1 MRSHFSRIVV
11 LFVLAC
17 FSLIAQAA
25 PSCTPI
31 TIAPNTTLPAATAGS
46 SYGPISF
53 SASGSSATPYSYEIS
68 SGVPAGSGLTINAS
82 SGVLS
87 GTPTQAG
94 NFLVTVTGTDMNGC
108 SGGRTYALDIAVGDQ
123 TITFTSAAPANA
135 AVGGATYNVTASAT
149 SGLPVT
155 LMIDAT
161 ATSVCSIAGNTV
173 SFNAAGSCVIDAD
186 QSGNASF
193 NPAPR
198 AKQTFS
204 VGKGNQTITFTS
216 TPPANPAIG
225 GPTYNVTATATST
238 LAVTFTIDATATSVC
253 SISGSTVSFIG
264 SGSCVIDADQ
274 AGDANWNA
282 ALVAKQSFGVAL
294 ASSTTALALTS
305 GTNPSVYG
313 QSLTFTAT
321 VSGSGGTPTG
331 TVAFMEGVTTLGTGA
346 LNGSGQATLTTST
359 LGAGSH
365 AITAVYGGDATFA
378 TSTSAPLSQS
388 VNQALTTTVLLT
400 SKSPTVYG
408 EAVTLTAT
416 VAPVPPGAGAPTGAV
431 TFTDTT
437 TSTTL
442 GTGPVN
448 GSGQATLTTS
458 ALTTGAHAITATYGG
473 DSNFASSSGGAGQ
486 TVNQGATTTTVG
498 SSVNPSLYGQS
509 VTFTAT
515 VTPNAPS
522 FGSPTGTVTF
532 QDGGGTIGTGSV
544 NGAGQ
549 ATFTTS
555 ALSVASHSITAI
567 YGGDT
572 NFLTSTSGALSQ
584 TVSQAGTTTALISS
598 VDPSTVNQSVTF
610 TATVSAVSPGAGLP
624 SGTVTFTD
632 TTTATSLGTF
642 PLDPSAQAA
651 VTTSTLSAGSHAIT
665 ATYSGDANFTGST
678 GGPLTQSVT
687 LNASTTTLASSQ
699 NPAVFGESVTLTAT
713 ISGSA
718 GTATGT
724 VDFLDNGSPIAT
736 GVALV
741 AGVATFTT
749 GTLSVG
755 AHPMTAVYS
764 GDPTYGG
771 GTSNV
776 LTQTINQADTTTTV
790 TADANP
796 SRVGQMVTFT
806 ITVAAVGPG
815 AGTPTGTI
823 TDLSVDGTPIAPPPT
838 LTLDGSGQATFS
850 INTLALGSHDV
861 TATYSGDVDFLAS
874 DNTVSP
880 LVQQVNQASTTTT
893 LVTSKSPTV
902 FGEPVTFTATVAAQ
916 APGGGTPT
924 GNVTITVDATPTS
937 VALSGGQ
944 ATLTTGS
951 LSVGSHNVTAS
962 YAGTSSYAT
971 SSTAAPTTQQVNK
984 ADTTTVVVSDLNP
997 SKTGDTVTFTA
1008 TVTAT
1013 PPGTGTPTGTVTFT
1027 DSVSGSLGPGTLNG
1041 SGQATLATSSLS
1053 VGAHTITAT
1062 YGTSGNFTTSTSAGL
1077 AQNVNQPPTITSG
1090 SSTTFAPGKTGQ
1102 TFTVNTTGFPTNASM
1117 SIATPGP
1124 LPGGVTLVNNNNGT
1138 ATLGGTPAALTQNS
1152 SPYAFVITA
1161 NNGITPNATQNF
1173 TLNIVC
1179 PAINVSGAIGSL
1191 TYNSAM
1197 SPATFTQSGG
1207 NGTIVWSANP
1217 ALTAAGLSINSST
1230 GVINGTPNNT
1240 GTFSVT
1246 VTATD
1251 AGGCTGSQTVLVP
1264 VGPSAPAQAYTGV
1277 GNTQFFITGVAGA
1290 PATPAV
1296 SSATT
1301 LLNGVTPAG
1310 TTVTAASCSANGA
1323 LSGVDASGHFIMT
1336 PNVSAASVTCTYTVS
1351 GDSGGTGTAATTT
1364 ANLTFTLNNKVW
1376 YISHGSAGTH
1386 DGRSNTPFSD
1396 MGGGANNLDCT
1407 ATTAGD
1413 FIYIFQGTANT
1424 TGACAMKA
1432 GQTLIGAGATLNVP
1446 TASPLLTVTGAAG
1459 NTPTLTGTV
1468 TVANSATVDG
1478 IDMSTATVNA
1488 LTNTAATTGLNI
1500 HVRNLTTTTGT
1511 AVSMTTTGNTG
1522 NITIDSL
1529 AVGAAANAINLG
1541 SLGGTLTVGTA
1552 SVTNNTAAAFSLSGV
1567 TTANLSNTGATTITS
1582 NAAAG
1587 AGLLL
1592 NATAVNL
1599 ANNLTYANSSSATG
1613 VSMTGGTVSIA
1624 AGSNMFSVTNTSTG
1638 PGIVATSGGTLTIT
1652 GSNNTITTQSGT
1664 ALNVA
1669 NTTIGGANL
1678 TFKSI
1683 AANGGTNGIVL
1694 NNTGASGHLAVTGD
1708 GTNVNNASGGTLQNQ
1723 TGDAISLTSTK
1734 GPIFNQISIQNSTHN
1749 GIHGTTVTDFTLT
1762 NSTINDSGI
1771 SSGGTIVGT
1780 VDDSNLNF
1788 GTHSAG
1794 TENNLSGVV
1803 TITGNTLTNAYYN
1816 GIFFYNF
1823 AGTISNATISTNAIT
1838 SSAVTLNSQGSGI
1851 SWIAF
1856 GSAGGVASITKATID
1871 SNNIQRFPSG
1881 GGIQVLCGNATSAG
1895 APAGV
1900 YGSFSDATNANA
1912 IRITNNIITG
1922 GSVQMNTDAILATIG
1937 GTGSGNYF
1945 IDSNGSVATPLGN
1958 VNGAVIG
1965 VQIGGTGQLRTT
1977 INNNRIVANNVVGSR
1992 GIIVAETNQFAT
2004 SDAPTHL
2011 AFVTNNIISATNG
2024 SGLFIESAKSGGT
2037 IKATVTGNTVGKETQ
2052 TVAEGAIQVWSGDS
2066 SATTNV
2072 HTTVCLTINNNTAT
2086 GGTNST
2092 ATQTAPGI
2100 GIRLQANSVPNSN
2113 TFAFNIN
2120 GLSVSGATVAQMES
2134 YVGSQNPGSN
2144 CGTFG
2149 TCNGGGAYGVTNVA
2163 GYGNACTGGF

>member
-331 TVAFMEGVTTLGTGA
+331 TVTFMEGVTTLGTGA

-416 VAPVPPGAGAPTGAV
+416 VAPIPPGAGAPTGAV

-610 TATVSAVSPGAGLP
+610 TASVSAVSPGAGLP

-771 GTSNV
+771 STSNV

-796 SRVGQMVTFT
+796 ARVGQMVTFT

-924 GNVTITVDATPTS
+924 GTVTFKD
-937 VALSGGQ
+937 GGSSIGTGTLAGGI
-944 ATLTTGS
+944 ATLSTST
-951 LSVGSHNVTAS
+951 LAVGSHSITADYAGTAS
-962 YAGTSSYAT
+962 YAA
-971 SSTAAPTTQQVNK
+971 SSTAAPTTQLVNK
-984 ADTTTVVVSDLNP
+984 ADTTTALASNNNP
-997 SKTGDTVTFTA
+997 SQTGQSVTFTA
-1008 TVTAT
+1008 TVSATA
-1013 PPGTGTPTGTVTFT
+1013 PGAGIPTGTVSFT
-1027 DSVSGSLGPGTLNG
+1027 DSVSGSLGSGALNG
-1041 SGQATLATSSLS
+1041 IGQATVSTSALTG
-1053 VGAHTITAT
+1053 GAHTITAS
-1062 YGTSGNFTTSTSAGL
+1062 YGGSGSFNVSTSSGF
-1077 AQNVNQPPTITSG
+1077 AQNVNAPPAITSANN
-1090 SSTTFAPGKTGQ
+1090 TTFAPGKAGQ

-1117 SIATPGP
+1117 SITTAGP
-1124 LPGGVTLVNNNNGT
+1124 LPNNVTLVNNNNGT
-1138 ATLGGTPAALTQNS
+1138 ATLGGIPAALTQNA
-1152 SPYAFVITA
+1152 SPYLFTITA
-1161 NNGITPNATQNF
+1161 NNGIAPNANQPF

-1179 PAINVSGAIGSL
+1179 PTINVSGAIGAQ
-1191 TYNSAM
+1191 TFNTAIA
-1197 SPATFTQSGG
+1197 PATFTQSGG

-1407 ATTAGD
+1407 ATAAGD
-1413 FIYIFQGTANT
+1413 FIYIFKGTAST
-1424 TGACAMKA
+1424 TGACPMKA
-1432 GQTLIGAGATLNVP
+1432 SQTLIGAGATLNVP
-1446 TASPLLTVTGAAG
+1446 TVSPILTVAGAAG
-1459 NTPTLTGTV
+1459 NTPTLTGTL
-1468 TVANSATVDG
+1468 TVANSNTVDG
-1478 IDMSTATVNA
+1478 IDMSTATANA
-1488 LTNTAATTGLNI
+1488 LINTAATTGLSL

-1511 AVSMTTTGNTG
+1511 GVSMTTAGNTG
-1522 NITIDSL
+1522 NITIDAL
-1529 AVGAAANAINLG
+1529 TVGAAPNGINLG
-1541 SLGGTLTVGTA
+1541 SLGGTLTVNAGTI
-1552 SVTNNTAAAFSLSGV
+1552 TNTTAAAISLAGV
-1567 TTANLSNTGATTITS
+1567 TTANFSGTGATTIST
-1582 NAAAG
+1582 NALAAT
-1587 AGLLL
+1587 GLVL
-1592 NATAVNL
+1592 NATALNIGIGG
-1599 ANNLTYANSSSATG
+1599 LTIATSGGATG
-1613 VSMTGGTVSIA
+1613 VSDTGGTVTIA
-1624 AGSNMFSVTNTSTG
+1624 AGANTFSITNTNAG
-1638 PGIVATSGGTLTIT
+1638 PGLAATSGGTLTVT
-1652 GSNNTITTQSGT
+1652 GSANTISTATGT

-1669 NTTIGGANL
+1669 NTTIGASGLN
-1678 TFKSI
+1678 FRSI
-1683 AANGGTNGIVL
+1683 SANGGSNGIILV
-1694 NNTGASGHLAVTGD
+1694 NTGASGGLTVTG
-1708 GTNVNNASGGTLQNQ
+1708 SGSAG
-1723 TGDAISLTSTK
+1723 
-1734 GPIFNQISIQNSTHN
+1734 
-1749 GIHGTTVTDFTLT
+1749 
-1762 NSTINDSGI
+1762 
-1771 SSGGTIVGT
+1771 SGGTIQNIAGADLTTNNCGAAGAAAGVGIYLNST
-1780 VDDSNLNF
+1780 SSPSFSWMNFTGTFGNF
-1788 GTHSAG
+1788 GILGYSVNGFTLDNAAM
-1794 TENNLSGVV
+1794 
-1803 TITGNTLTNAYYN
+1803 TGNFGDNVNQDEDTVHFCTLTGSA
-1816 GIFFYNF
+1816 
-1823 AGTISNATISTNAIT
+1823 TISNSTISNGAESNLRVVNA
-1838 SSAVTLNSQGSGI
+1838 SGTLNRITLQSDT
-1851 SWIAF
+1851 F
-1856 GSAGGVASITKATID
+1856 GL
-1871 SNNIQRFPSG
+1871 NQNG
-1881 GGIQVLCGNATSAG
+1881 GG
-1895 APAGV
+1895 
-1900 YGSFSDATNANA
+1900 
-1912 IRITNNIITG
+1912 
-1922 GSVQMNTDAILATIG
+1922 G
-1937 GTGSGNYF
+1937 GTL
-1945 IDSNGSVATPLGN
+1945 IEAD
-1958 VNGAVIG
+1958 
-1965 VQIGGTGQLRTT
+1965 GGTT
-1977 INNNRIVANNVVGSR
+1977 NVTVLDSTFQGSR
-1992 GIIVAETNQFAT
+1992 GTPFDALSQTGAT
-2004 SDAPTHL
+2004 MDLVFGQPGH
-2011 AFVTNNIISATNG
+2011 
-2024 SGLFIESAKSGGT
+2024 
-2037 IKATVTGNTVGKETQ
+2037 GNTIHNTHPNIVPFAQDLAVTPSGTETFDINSNHFDSASAVQ
-2052 TVAEGAIQVWSGDS
+2052 AQGGVIINAALGTATASGYFR
-2066 SATTNV
+2066 
-2072 HTTVCLTINNNTAT
+2072 NNTI
-2086 GGTNST
+2086 GNS
-2092 ATQTAPGI
+2092 GV
-2100 GIRLQANSVPNSN
+2100 ANSGSSGNDP
-2113 TFAFNIN
+2113 
-2120 GLSVSGATVAQMES
+2120 GLDVES
-2134 YVGSQNPGSN
+2134 
-2144 CGTFG
+2144 
-2149 TCNGGGAYGVTNVA
+2149 NGGGALTIKIDNNQMHQWGSNGAGFYVQVGQTFGNPTNVNVTATNNTVAEPGTFAVANNAQGFQLNAGTGTGDAPSICLGFSGNTIDQAGTGAGGDVRLRQRFNSHVALPGYTGPQDGVTGAPTVNNFVA
-2163 GYGNACTGGF
+2163 GLNSPTPTVTSISSTAGGGGFFNTPGGAACALPAFP